1 MDVVQTLKD
10 IDEHLTQMLIKS
22 SESELQD
29 YILEALQ
36 HAGTEPGRGA
46 KLRTVYLLERL
57 AELVADL
64 VQDQVNVRRNQ
75 DGFMRWI
82 DRGLSAAAY
91 LTDPDTQ
98 GKWLASFDQTIIQVD
113 VPDAKDPETIKQ
125 RHQEA
130 RELNDRWSGALHD
143 LRAHTG
149 PKPKVSEPRRG
160 GGSGPLIVLPS

>member
-10 IDEHLTQMLIKS
+10 IDEHLMQLLMES
-22 SESELQD
+22 SESDLQD

-36 HAGTEPGRGA
+36 HAGKEPGRGA
-46 KLRTVYLLERL
+46 KLRTVYMLERL

-64 VQDQVNVRRNQ
+64 AQDQVNVRRNQ
-75 DGFMRWI
+75 GGFMRWI
-82 DRGLSAAAY
+82 DKGLSTAAY

-98 GKWLASFDQTIIQVD
+98 GKWLATFDQTIVQVD
-113 VPDAKDPETIKQ
+113 VPDAKDPEAIKQ

-130 RELNDRWSGALHD
+130 RELNDRWSGALHG
-143 LRAHTG
+143 LRPHTG
-149 PKPKVSEPRRG
+149 PKPRVSEPRRD